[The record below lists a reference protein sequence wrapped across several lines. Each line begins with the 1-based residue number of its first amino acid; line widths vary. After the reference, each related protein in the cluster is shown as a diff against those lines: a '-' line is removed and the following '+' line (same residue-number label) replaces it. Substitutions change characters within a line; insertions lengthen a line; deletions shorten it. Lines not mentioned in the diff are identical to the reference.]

1 MMLKRCA
8 TAILMAATAGVG
20 IAAPPLDI
28 PAVSPEVLRT
38 GGARVELRHTL
49 GGTEV
54 PDAPAFAWL
63 GHHEGQLLVEF
74 HVKGRADAPDAPRD
88 DLRIFE
94 GPAVEVFLSSMDDS
108 AHGYYHV
115 ATNPR
120 GAIYDEFVRDAGW
133 SRDFRWDMPVTS
145 IPIASGNPDTWAVRM
160 EIPLAVLRRR
170 TPEAAPESGLS
181 LDLGLQL
188 TAAGISATGESIAVS
203 WTPTD
208 TTFHSPV
215 DFGQMRLGAP
225 VQQFGVSV
233 KTRIGDGGDDLLHL
247 DFFVEQEPPNTAP
260 VRLEVFLRPEDRS
273 AMPEK
278 IHSSGP
284 GMFAEVATFSAPLAG
299 VGNAHAL
306 VTRLSSAEGVL
317 LDQEVQ
323 DWPFREKEPVLAIHE
338 RFYDRLPLRIHST
351 GAQRVSLLEVRTT
364 SSGPQAVWRM
374 TPEPGS
380 HDVEVDTSA
389 WAPGVYELRWTIGE
403 ESHST
408 HLARLPRAFTFQPGE
423 WAFWGYA
430 PDDELLAEFAA
441 FAELTRSDIPMTG
454 FIYGG
459 SIDSDT
465 GSMSAMNLESLRAWQ
480 RALPG
485 TQLHI
490 MIDGWGNFD
499 LLTDEHVDRIT
510 SRLVEELMDEEIV
523 AGIHFDLEP
532 YRPSQIRITRALTRK
547 GWTKGL
553 SMATALATTIPI
565 EQWASLDFMVAMNY
579 DLGRTPEVFHRR
591 AAQNARA
598 FAQTA
603 REARRQVMIGIPVI
617 ATHNEYGMAVEA
629 ATGKITHGG
638 MEGTMLPFVNPALDV
653 VRELRNDPELAPHVG
668 PPALWG
674 ALARGHHVGMRRY
687 RYFPATISGEVWA
700 RLLEFDREGAAP

>member
-1 MMLKRCA
+1 MMLKCCA
-8 TAILMAATAGVG
+8 TAMLMATAAGLG
-20 IAAPPLDI
+20 LAAPPLVV
-28 PAVSPEVLRT
+28 PAVSTDTLRSE
-38 GGARVELRHTL
+38 GVRVEMRHTL
-49 GGTEV
+49 EGTEV
-54 PDAPAFAWL
+54 PEAPAFAWL
-63 GHHEGQLLVEF
+63 GHHDGKLFVEF
-74 HVKGRADAPDAPRD
+74 HVKGRADAPQAPRD
-88 DLRIFE
+88 DLQVFE
-94 GPAVEVFLSSMDDS
+94 GPSVEVFLSSMDDPV
-108 AHGYYHV
+108 HGYYHV

-133 SRDFRWDMPVTS
+133 SRDYRWDMPVTS
-145 IPIASGNPDTWAVRM
+145 VPVALDDRDGWAVRL

-170 TPEAAPESGLS
+170 VTEDAPESDLS
-181 LDLGLQL
+181 FDLGFQL
-188 TAAGISATGESIAVS
+188 AAAGISSTGESIAVS

-225 VQQFGVSV
+225 IPPFGMSV
-233 KTRIGDGGDDLLHL
+233 ETRIGDGSDDMLHL
-247 DFFVEQEPPNTAP
+247 DFTVEHEPQNMGPAQ
-260 VRLEVFLRPEDRS
+260 LEVFLRPENRT
-273 AMPEK
+273 APLQR
-278 IHSSGP
+278 IYSSGP
-284 GMFAEVATFSAPLAG
+284 GMFPDPISHTAPLADF
-299 VGNAHAL
+299 GNAHTL
-306 VTRLSSAEGVL
+306 VTRLTSAEGVL

-323 DWPFREKEPVLAIHE
+323 DWPFREKAPVLAIHE
-338 RFYDRLPLRIHST
+338 RFHDRLPLRIHSI
-351 GAQRVSLLEVRTT
+351 GARRINLLEVRTT
-364 SSGPQAVWRM
+364 GTESRVVWQM
-374 TPEPGS
+374 TPEAGS
-380 HDVEVDTSA
+380 HELDVDASA

-408 HLARLPRAFTFQPGE
+408 HLARLPRAFHFQPGE

-430 PDDELLAEFAA
+430 PDEELLAEFAA
-441 FAELTRSDIPMTG
+441 FEEMTATKVPMTG
-454 FIYGG
+454 LIYGG
-459 SIDSDT
+459 SVDPDT
-465 GSMSAMNLESLRAWQ
+465 GAMSAMNLESLRAWQ

-485 TQLHI
+485 AQLHL

-499 LLTDEHVDRIT
+499 QLTDEQIDRIT
-510 SRLVEELMDEEIV
+510 TRLIDELMNEEIV

-579 DLGRTPEVFHRR
+579 DLGRTPEVFQRR

-603 REARRQVMIGIPVI
+603 REAQRQVMIGIPVI
-617 ATHNEYGMAVEA
+617 ATHNEYGMVVEA
-629 ATGKITHGG
+629 ATGKVTHGG

-653 VRELRNDPELAPHVG
+653 VRELQNDPELAPHLG

-687 RYFPATISGEVWA
+687 RYFPTTISGEVWA
-700 RLLEFDREGAAP
+700 RLLEFDRERSAQ